1 VNLRCESLV
10 AILDDGIP
18 TDVRVETYKM
28 NRYRIASSPF
38 HRTVVDGAKIAQD
51 GAVGNNASSG
61 EGIVTF
67 ISSMNLSISPYYTGI
82 AELSEI

>member
-1 VNLRCESLV
+1 MNLRCESLV
-10 AILDDGIP
+10 AIFDDGIP
-18 TDVRVETYKM
+18 RVETYKM
-28 NRYRIASSPF
+28 NKYRIASSPF

-67 ISSMNLSISPYYTGI
+67 TSSMNLSINPYYTGI